1 VSIPYFP
8 MYPADFE
15 AKTSHLTLEEDGA
28 YNRLL
33 RLMWMTPGCSLPDAP
48 AWLIRRMRIDAATF
62 ERVVAPLLSEFFER
76 KSGRLHNP
84 RLRAEFEKA
93 DETYRKRSSAGKRGG
108 RPKAVENKE
117 KEQKA
122 GLSNE
127 KAGPK
132 QPEPE
137 PEPDIKIERERD
149 AGAEIVD
156 FPDPQ
161 SVPKNRTAEAEG
173 RPVPHDKAEHKP
185 APQQCHC
192 GRRAC
197 AGVNCQGILDDCGR
211 REDLPADDLFSQVL
225 HAAGHTGGRIPTAW
239 MPPAASVH
247 VARWSADLGL
257 TPAQVLDVVREAKR
271 HAGGAVHSPRFFDF
285 HMQAYARA
293 LAAPLM
299 QPAQGAGPYRSPG
312 TSPLQGGGRS
322 NYEYL
327 LSLMQDEPGKDGAN
341 DARTAQ

>member
-1 VSIPYFP
+1 VNIPYFP

-33 RLMWMTPGCSLPDAP
+33 RLMWMTPGCSLPDDP

-62 ERVVAPLLSEFFER
+62 DRVVAPLLSEFFER
-76 KSGRLHNP
+76 KSGRLQNP

-108 RPKAVENKE
+108 RPKAIENKE

-137 PEPDIKIERERD
+137 PEPDLKIERERD

-161 SVPKNRTAEAEG
+161 SVPKNRTPEADG
-173 RPVPHDKAEHKP
+173 LTVS
-185 APQQCHC
+185 Q
-192 GRRAC
+192 
-197 AGVNCQGILDDCGR
+197 
-211 REDLPADDLFSQVL
+211 ADDLFSQVL

-271 HAGGAVHSPRFFDF
+271 HAGPVVHSPRFFDF

-293 LAAPLM
+293 LAAPPM
-299 QPAQGAGPYRSPG
+299 QPAQAAGPYRTPG
-312 TSPLQGGGRS
+312 TSPPQGGGS
-322 NYEYL
+322 KVEYL
-327 LSLMQDEPGKDGAN
+327 LGLLKDEPGKDGS
-341 DARTAQ
+341 DDTRTPQRR